1 MIYNWHIKIFRNV
14 ENYSVD
20 SDADTSGKNK
30 ENERKSN
37 FKGKQNL
44 IQNNNKTKNY
54 WKKWIRSCNIYAWY
68 SLKIQEVQLIKL
80 EGK

>member
-1 MIYNWHIKIFRNV
+1 M
-14 ENYSVD
+14 D

-30 ENERKSN
+30 ANERKSN

-54 WKKWIRSCNIYAWY
+54 WKK
-68 SLKIQEVQLIKL
+68 
-80 EGK
+80 